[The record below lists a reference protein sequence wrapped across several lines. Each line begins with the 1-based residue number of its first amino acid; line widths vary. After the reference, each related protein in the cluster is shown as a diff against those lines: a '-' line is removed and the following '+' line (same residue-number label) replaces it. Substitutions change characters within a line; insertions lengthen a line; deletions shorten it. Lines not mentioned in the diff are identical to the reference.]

1 MTTLDALIRA
11 AVDAHLKRSGTSG
24 WRFGRDVLGDPGFVA
39 SLKRGRRL
47 GLKSADRVLA
57 AMGAAP
63 VGPGFRR
70 EVEAFLNES
79 RTKPYVFGEQAAGDP
94 SFVERLRRGVSF
106 RLATVDRV
114 RAWMAAHADAASRA
128 AMARAVEGAA
138 LLERGDGAGRGAH
151 DCETHDCDTGGETTM
166 KNGESPHLSA
176 RQAAAWLGVS
186 ARTLHRM
193 REQDTGPDH
202 YRFGH
207 RFLYRMEDLKRW
219 AAAHRVRV
227 ADGGGRRAA

>member
-1 MTTLDALIRA
+1 MTSLDDLIRD
-11 AVDAHLKRSGTSG
+11 AVDAHLKRSGMSG
-24 WRFGRDVLGDPGFVA
+24 WRFGRDVLGDPGFAA

-47 GLKSADRVLA
+47 GLKSADKVLA

-63 VGPGFRR
+63 VGPAFRR
-70 EVEAFLNES
+70 EVEAFLTLT

-106 RLATVDRV
+106 RLVTVDRV
-114 RAWMAAHADAASRA
+114 RAWMGAQADAACRA
-128 AMARAVEGAA
+128 AMERAVAGAA
-138 LLERGDGAGRGAH
+138 LLERGGG
-151 DCETHDCDTGGETTM
+151 TDCDTRGETTM

-176 RQAAAWLGVS
+176 RQAAVWLGVS

-193 REQDTGPDH
+193 REQGVGPDH

-219 AAAHRVRV
+219 AAEHHVRV
-227 ADGGGRRAA
+227 APGGDGRRAA

>member
-1 MTTLDALIRA
+1 MTSLDDLIRD

-24 WRFGRDVLGDPGFVA
+24 WRFGRDVLGDPGFAA

-47 GLKSADRVLA
+47 GLKSADKVLA

-63 VGPGFRR
+63 IGPAFRR
-70 EVEAFLNES
+70 EVEAFLTHS

-114 RAWMAAHADAASRA
+114 RAWMAGHADAACRA
-128 AMARAVEGAA
+128 AMARAAEGAA
-138 LLERGDGAGRGAH
+138 LLERGAG
-151 DCETHDCDTGGETTM
+151 TDCDTQGETTM
-166 KNGESPHLSA
+166 KNGERPHLSA

-186 ARTLHRM
+186 ERTLHRF
-193 REQDTGPDH
+193 REQGGGPDH

-219 AAAHRVRV
+219 AAEHRVRV
-227 ADGGGRRAA
+227 ADGGDGRRAA

>member
-1 MTTLDALIRA
+1 MTTLDTLLRE

-47 GLKSADRVLA
+47 GLKSADRVLLA
-57 AMGAAP
+57 IGAQP
-63 VGPGFRR
+63 VGPAFRR
-70 EVEAFLNES
+70 EVEAFLEHS

-106 RLATVDRV
+106 RLVTVDRV
-114 RAWMAAHADAASRA
+114 RAWMAAHADAACRA
-128 AMARAVEGAA
+128 AMARAAAGAA
-138 LLERGDGAGRGAH
+138 LLERGDGAGSGEE
-151 DCETHDCDTGGETTM
+151 DCDTHDCDPRGETIM

-176 RQAAAWLGVS
+176 RQAAIWLGVS

-193 REQDTGPDH
+193 RERNTGPDH

-219 AAAHRVRV
+219 AAERCVRRTPG
-227 ADGGGRRAA
+227 GGGRPA

>member
-1 MTTLDALIRA
+1 MTTLDALLRE
-11 AVDAHLKRSGTSG
+11 AVCAHLKRSGTSG

-57 AMGAAP
+57 AMGSAP
-63 VGPGFRR
+63 VGPAFRR
-70 EVEAFLNES
+70 EVEAFLNAS

-106 RLATVDRV
+106 RLVTVDRV
-114 RAWMAAHADAASRA
+114 RAWMAAHADAACRA
-128 AMARAVEGAA
+128 EMARAAEGVA
-138 LLERGDGAGRGAH
+138 LLERGGGAH
-151 DCETHDCDTGGETTM
+151 DCDTRGETTM
-166 KNGESPHLSA
+166 NNGEGPHLSA

-193 REQDTGPDH
+193 RERDTGPDH

-219 AAAHRVRV
+219 AAEHRVRV

>member
-1 MTTLDALIRA
+1 MTPLDTHLRA

-47 GLKSADRVLA
+47 GLKSADRVLGH
-57 AMGAAP
+57 MGAP
-63 VGPGFRR
+63 PIGPAFRR
-70 EVEAFLNES
+70 EVEAFLEHS

-106 RLATVDRV
+106 RLVTVDRV
-114 RAWMAAHADAASRA
+114 RAWMRAHADGACRA
-128 AMARAVEGAA
+128 AMDRAVTGAA
-138 LLERGDGAGRGAH
+138 LLAPGGGTDGD
-151 DCETHDCDTGGETTM
+151 TQGETTM
-166 KNGESPHLSA
+166 NNAESPHLSA

-193 REQDTGPDH
+193 RERGGGPDH

-207 RFLYRMEDLKRW
+207 RFLYRIEDLECW
-219 AAAHRVRV
+219 AAARRVRPESGG
-227 ADGGGRRAA
+227 DGERAA

>member
-1 MTTLDALIRA
+1 MTPLDTHLRA
-11 AVDAHLKRSGTSG
+11 AVDAHLRRSGTSG

-63 VGPGFRR
+63 VGPAFRR
-70 EVEAFLNES
+70 EVEAFLSES

-106 RLATVDRV
+106 RLVTVDRV
-114 RAWMAAHADAASRA
+114 RAWMGGQADGACRA
-128 AMARAVEGAA
+128 AMARAVAGAA
-138 LLERGDGAGRGAH
+138 LLAPGGDTDG
-151 DCETHDCDTGGETTM
+151 DTQGETTM
-166 KNGESPHLSA
+166 NNAESRHVSA

-193 REQDTGPDH
+193 RERGGGPDH

-207 RFLYRMEDLKRW
+207 RFLYRIEDLERW
-219 AAAHRVRV
+219 AAERRVRPG
-227 ADGGGRRAA
+227 AGGDGRKAA

>member
-1 MTTLDALIRA
+1 MTTLDDLIRE

-47 GLKSADRVLA
+47 GLGSADRVLL
-57 AMGAAP
+57 AMGAVP
-63 VGPGFRR
+63 VGPAFRR
-70 EVEAFLNES
+70 EVEAFLTHS

-94 SFVERLRRGVSF
+94 SFVGRLRRGVSF
-106 RLATVDRV
+106 RLVTVDRV
-114 RAWMAAHADAASRA
+114 RAWMADHADAACLA
-128 AMARAVEGAA
+128 AMARAAEGAA
-138 LLERGDGAGRGAH
+138 LLERGGSADCSAH
-151 DCETHDCDTGGETTM
+151 DCDPRGETTM

-193 REQDTGPDH
+193 REQGGGPDH

-219 AAAHRVRV
+219 AAEHRVRV

>member
-1 MTTLDALIRA
+1 MTSLDDLIRE

-24 WRFGRDVLGDPGFVA
+24 RRFGRDALGDPGFAA
-39 SLKRGRRL
+39 SLRRGRRV
-47 GLKSADRVLA
+47 GLKSADRVLE

-63 VGPGFRR
+63 LGSAFRR
-70 EVEAFLNES
+70 EVEAFLTHS

-94 SFVERLRRGVSF
+94 SFVELLRRGVLF
-106 RLATVDRV
+106 RLVTVDRV
-114 RAWMAAHADAASRA
+114 RAWMGAQADAACRA
-128 AMARAVEGAA
+128 EMDRAVAGTP
-138 LLERGDGAGRGAH
+138 LLERGDGDRS
-151 DCETHDCDTGGETTM
+151 DTQDFVDTRGETTM
-166 KNGESPHLSA
+166 NDGESPHLSA

-186 ARTLHRM
+186 ARTLHRF
-193 REQDTGPDH
+193 RERGGGPDH

-219 AAAHRVRV
+219 AAEHHVRV

>member
-1 MTTLDALIRA
+1 MTPLDTLLRA

-47 GLKSADRVLA
+47 GLRSADRVLSH
-57 AMGAAP
+57 MGAPP
-63 VGPGFRR
+63 VGPAFRR
-70 EVEAFLNES
+70 EVEAFLNAS

-106 RLATVDRV
+106 RLVTVDRV
-114 RAWMAAHADAASRA
+114 RAWMAAHADPACRA
-128 AMARAVEGAA
+128 AMAGAVAGAA
-138 LLERGDGAGRGAH
+138 LLERGGATDG
-151 DCETHDCDTGGETTM
+151 DTQGETTM

-176 RQAAAWLGVS
+176 REAAAWLGVS

-193 REQDTGPDH
+193 RERGGGPDH

-207 RFLYRMEDLKRW
+207 RFLYRIEDLERW
-219 AAAHRVRV
+219 AAERRVRV

>member
-1 MTTLDALIRA
+1 MTPLDTHLRD
-11 AVDAHLKRSGTSG
+11 AVDAHLKRSGMSG

-63 VGPGFRR
+63 VGPAFRR
-70 EVEAFLNES
+70 EVEAFLEHS
-79 RTKPYVFGEQAAGDP
+79 RTKPYVLGEQAAGDP

-106 RLATVDRV
+106 RLVTVDRV
-114 RAWMAAHADAASRA
+114 RAWMGTQADAACRA
-128 AMARAVEGAA
+128 AMARAAAGVA
-138 LLERGDGAGRGAH
+138 LLAPGGG
-151 DCETHDCDTGGETTM
+151 TDCDTQGETTM
-166 KNGESPHLSA
+166 NNGEGPHLSA

-193 REQDTGPDH
+193 RERGGGPDH

-219 AAAHRVRV
+219 AAERRVR
-227 ADGGGRRAA
+227 AGSGGDGRRAA